1 MAKPLGGVYPPIATA
16 FKADG
21 SLAPALPDFL
31 AWLAAARVDGVVALG
46 STGEAPSLTETE
58 RVQWLSSVRSALP
71 GSLRL
76 IAGTGAESTRATLER
91 TRAAADSGAEAALVF
106 TPFYFRKNLTPDMV
120 AAHYEAV
127 ASASP
132 IPVLI
137 YNVPAHTGW
146 DFHPRDWAARLG
158 GHPNIAGLKDSS
170 GDLARISYLRSVVA
184 ADFMVLTGAGERM
197 VDALEAG
204 ADGAIAALANVFPAE
219 CAAILGASH
228 GGDASRAGALQSR
241 IAPLGEAFTARYG
254 VRGLKAVLEMLG
266 FDHGP
271 PRAPVSTLDASEYAQ
286 LRHLLEEA
294 QRHPDAVAS

>member
-1 MAKPLGGVYPPIATA
+1 MAIPLRGLFPPIATA
-16 FKADG
+16 FKPDG
-21 SLAPALPDFL
+21 SLAPAAPDFL
-31 AWLAAARVDGVVALG
+31 AWLAAAQVDGVVALG
-46 STGEAPSLTETE
+46 STGEAPSLTEAE
-58 RVQWLSSVRSALP
+58 RAEWLSSVRAALP

-158 GHPNIAGLKDSS
+158 GHPNISGLKDSS
-170 GDLARISYLRSVVA
+170 GDLVRIPYLRSVVPP
-184 ADFMVLTGAGERM
+184 DFMVLAGAGERM
-197 VDALEAG
+197 VAALEAG

-219 CAAILGASH
+219 CATILRLTRA
-228 GGDASRAGALQSR
+228 GDRSRADALQSR
-241 IAPLGEAFTARYG
+241 IAPLGDAFTAHYG
-254 VRGLKAVLEMLG
+254 VRGVKAVLAMLG

-271 PRAPVSTLDASEYAQ
+271 PRSPVATLSESELGQ
-286 LRHLLEEA
+286 LRRLLEQA
-294 QRHPDAVAS
+294 QHHSEAVAS